1 MNTEMNVDAAKMNRI
16 IFGSMIRN
24 WRIQQGWTQY
34 TAHYW
39 AKEVGF
45 DTISYG
51 NLSVIESGKSGELR
65 FASFLQF
72 EELFRRLHER
82 DYGQIT
88 NELTRKRVED
98 SRPICHPDGRPW
110 DALDLIAC
118 YLGRKDVPEALTVP
132 QAPSIS
138 DKALKALCSRWRR
151 MVQRHAEATG
161 DRTQALETLMRR
173 VPDQDHARF
182 RELLMG
188 FDYTQQELAKLW
200 LHTSLYQPEQ
210 WIHDWEQ
217 LENGYAHTS
226 FLIKNQ

>member
-1 MNTEMNVDAAKMNRI
+1 MTEAEIQANKDR
-16 IFGSMIRN
+16 FGSMIRN
-24 WRIQQGWTQY
+24 WRFQQGWTQY

-39 AKEVGF
+39 AKEAGF

-51 NLSVIESGKSGELR
+51 NWSVIESGKSGELR

-82 DYGQIT
+82 DYGSIT
-88 NELTRKRVED
+88 NEATRKRVED
-98 SRPICHPDGRPW
+98 SSPICHPDGRPW
-110 DALDLIAC
+110 DAVDLIAC

-151 MVQRHAEATG
+151 MVQQHAATTK
-161 DRTQALETLMRR
+161 DRTKALKLLEDFM
-173 VPDQDHARF
+173 PDEHVRRF

-188 FDYTQQELAKLW
+188 FDYTQQELARLW
-200 LHTSLYQPEQ
+200 VHTNIYWPEK
-210 WIHDWEQ
+210 WIDDWKQ
-217 LENGYAHTS
+217 LTD
-226 FLIKNQ
+226 

>member
-1 MNTEMNVDAAKMNRI
+1 MNTEVNVDAAKMNRI

-51 NLSVIESGKSGELR
+51 NWSVIESGKSGELR

-82 DYGQIT
+82 DYGSIT
-88 NELTRKRVED
+88 DELTRKRVEG
-98 SRPICHPDGRPW
+98 SQPICDMDGQPW
-110 DALDLIAC
+110 DAVDLIAC
-118 YLGRKDVPEALTVP
+118 YLGRKDVPEALTKA

-151 MVQRHAEATG
+151 MVQQHAEALG
-161 DRTQALETLMRR
+161 NRTKALNTLILRF
-173 VPDQDHARF
+173 VPDEHEQQF

-188 FDYTQQELAKLW
+188 FDYTHQELARLW
-200 LHTSLYQPEQ
+200 VHTNIYKPEQ

-217 LENGYAHTS
+217 LTD
-226 FLIKNQ
+226 

>member
-1 MNTEMNVDAAKMNRI
+1 MTEAEIQANKDR
-16 IFGSMIRN
+16 FGSMIRN

-39 AKEVGF
+39 AKEAGF

-51 NLSVIESGKSGELR
+51 NWSVIESGKSGELR

-82 DYGQIT
+82 DYGSIT
-88 NELTRKRVED
+88 DEPTRKRVEG

-110 DALDLIAC
+110 DAVDLIVC

-151 MVQRHAEATG
+151 MVQQHAATTK
-161 DRTQALETLMRR
+161 DRTKALNTLILRF
-173 VPDQDHARF
+173 VPDEHEQQF

-188 FDYTQQELAKLW
+188 FDYTHQELARLW
-200 LHTSLYQPEQ
+200 VHTNIYKPEQ

-217 LENGYAHTS
+217 FTD
-226 FLIKNQ
+226 